1 MEAALK
7 EGLARV
13 EATGQDM
20 AAVLDAQ
27 GELLTLVLRQL
38 AQIAELL
45 TPRSEDNGIPLDELL
60 ARMIRQNEEQLTTA
74 RAVLNALQKL
84 ETELP
89 RAVVVAL
96 KDA

>member
-1 MEAALK
+1 MEAVLK
-7 EGLARV
+7 DSLARI
-13 EATGQDM
+13 EATGQDSV
-20 AAVLDAQ
+20 AALATQ

-45 TPRSEDNGIPLDELL
+45 APRSDDDGMLLDELL
-60 ARMIRQNEEQLTTA
+60 SRMIRQNEEQLRTT
-74 RAVLNALQKL
+74 RAILDALRKL

-89 RAVVVAL
+89 RAVVAAL